1 MPTRYSPVQIM
12 LHWTMAVVMIA
23 AYLIGSQFE
32 DMPRG
37 PDKISLIG
45 WHALLGLTVLIL
57 LVPRV
62 FLRRQG
68 VPPLPPDMPVWQQR
82 LAHAVHVGL
91 YAVMVLLPIAGLM
104 ALLAGRQPMPVPF
117 IGEIPVLFASPML
130 HEGAEEVHAFL
141 GNVWLGLVIL
151 HVAATVWH
159 AFKKDGL
166 ATRMVPFGGTAIA
179 KG

>member
-1 MPTRYSPVQIM
+1 MPTRYSPVQIL

-37 PDKISLIG
+37 PDKLSLMG
-45 WHALLGLTVLIL
+45 WHVLVGLTLLIL

-62 FLRRQG
+62 FLRHQG
-68 VPPLPPDMPVWQQR
+68 VPALPADMPVWQQR

-91 YAVMVLLPIAGLM
+91 YAVMVLLPLAGLL
-104 ALLAGRQPMPVPF
+104 ALLAGRQPMPVPL
-117 IGEIPVLFASPML
+117 IGNIPVLIPSPFI
-130 HEGAEEVHAFL
+130 HETAEGVHGLL

-166 ATRMVPFGGTAIA
+166 ATRMVPFGRTAPL
-179 KG
+179 GG